1 MNTMKRILN
10 IVLILIGVIL
20 IVVCTDLITNR
31 TLKTDYSSL
40 SDVDKTALDQIAS
53 VVALFDE
60 DDGNEDIWS
69 KNYNPTDNGCIITRK
84 LGFLK
89 GTSYVINEDLSGN
102 IFAQKIDMGE
112 EYDDV
117 TVYRLA
123 GCTPQT
129 LKMYI
134 SSEDNGVIKVGDKQL
149 FSMEYTSSVAYGPGV
164 GLEENFVKTSFKDD
178 IQTSDFPEYNVD
190 VDFSFNSR
198 NIALTGLQYRIID
211 DLRDEVN
218 AEEIKELI
226 AEYVTVREYQL
237 SGTPKLALQQ
247 EKIELALGCPQ
258 YVLYCVSGE
267 TGSNITYFNRNTS
280 NSIDFYSAFHYICTG
295 QYSNDLQE
303 YFNEA
308 GNVQVGA
315 ALCEILDKKAFVP
328 NWREMLDSSTED
340 NLVTQYSLLKEYCD
354 SNCQEYMGKSI
365 NEIQRAYSFE
375 EISSMSDLLIKNEN
389 SGTDRK

>member
-1 MNTMKRILN
+1 MNAVKRILN

-40 SDVDKTALDQIAS
+40 SDVDKTALDQIVS
-53 VVALFDE
+53 VVDLFDE
-60 DDGNEDIWS
+60 NNGNEDIWS

-89 GTSYVINEDLSGN
+89 GTSYVINEDLSDN

-112 EYDDV
+112 KYEDIS
-117 TVYRLA
+117 VYRLA

-129 LKMYI
+129 LTMYF
-134 SSEDNGVIKVGDKQL
+134 SSEDNEVVNMGDKQL
-149 FSMEYTSSVAYGPGV
+149 FSMEYSSSVAYSTGIS
-164 GLEENFVKTSFKDD
+164 LEENFVKTSFKDD
-178 IQTSDFPEYNVD
+178 IQTSDFPKYD
-190 VDFSFNSR
+190 VDIDFNFNSR

-211 DLRDEVN
+211 DLLDEVN
-218 AEEIKELI
+218 PEEIKELI

-237 SGTPKLALQQ
+237 SGAPKLALQQ
-247 EKIELALGCPQ
+247 EKIELAQGCPQ
-258 YVLYCVSGE
+258 YALYCISGE
-267 TGSNITYFNRNTS
+267 TGSNTTYFNRDTS
-280 NSIDFYSAFHYICTG
+280 NSIDFYSAFYYICTG
-295 QYSNDLQE
+295 QYSSDLQE

-315 ALCEILDKKAFVP
+315 ALCEILDKKAVIP
-328 NWREMLDSSTED
+328 NWREMLDGSTED
-340 NLVTQYSLLKEYCD
+340 NLVTQYSLIKAYCN

-365 NEIQRAYSFE
+365 SEIQRAYSFE
-375 EISSMSDLLIKNEN
+375 EISSMSDLLVKNEN
-389 SGTDRK
+389 SVTDKK